1 MWKKLIWKH
10 FFSTAINCG
19 RNKKTG
25 KKSTQQKEAL
35 VRDVISLKESMKKDW
50 KILQQVEE
58 KRNRVTALFQC
69 ANGTGNQQK
78 LALETYVLQHYFHRV
93 LAAANLRLDQL
104 TMGRY
109 RLVADEDREKHGG
122 RSGLGI
128 DVMDSFNEQHRS
140 VRTFS
145 GGEKIQ
151 RFSLSGPG
159 SFLMSF
165 KVKAVEQK

>member
-1 MWKKLIWKH
+1 M
-10 FFSTAINCG
+10 
-19 RNKKTG
+19 
-25 KKSTQQKEAL
+25 
-35 VRDVISLKESMKKDW
+35 
-50 KILQQVEE
+50 EE

-128 DVMDSFNEQHRS
+128 DVMDSFNEQQRS

-145 GGEKIQ
+145 GGEK
-151 RFSLSGPG
+151 FNASLCLALGL
-159 SFLMSF
+159 F
-165 KVKAVEQK
+165 